1 MSNWVGHCGHNTWFF
16 FGRKKLGHIRL
27 VIVHY
32 ILHNIKIKIKIMAEL
47 KKCATCGCSCGGGE
61 EDKTVEAPTP
71 EDVTSVEGASEEGQE
86 QIKSFR
92 LHRHS
97 NDTEFAVLLALV
109 PAMTMTLFNLM
120 GLL

>member
-1 MSNWVGHCGHNTWFF
+1 
-16 FGRKKLGHIRL
+16 
-27 VIVHY
+27 
-32 ILHNIKIKIKIMAEL
+32 MAEL
-47 KKCATCGCSCGGGE
+47 KKCATCGCSCGGDE
-61 EDKTVEAPTP
+61 QEVEAPEAPATEVETP
-71 EDVTSVEGASEEGQE
+71 SEEGQD

>member
-1 MSNWVGHCGHNTWFF
+1 
-16 FGRKKLGHIRL
+16 
-27 VIVHY
+27 
-32 ILHNIKIKIKIMAEL
+32 MAEL
-47 KKCATCGCSCGGGE
+47 KKCATCGCSCGGDE
-61 EDKTVEAPTP
+61 KETVDVPTP
-71 EDVTSVEGASEEGQE
+71 EVETPAEEGTQS
-86 QIKSFR
+86 QMKSFK

>member
-1 MSNWVGHCGHNTWFF
+1 
-16 FGRKKLGHIRL
+16 
-27 VIVHY
+27 
-32 ILHNIKIKIKIMAEL
+32 MAEL
-47 KKCATCGCSCGGGE
+47 KKCATCGCSCGGGD
-61 EDKTVEAPTP
+61 EDETVEAPTP
-71 EDVTSVEGASEEGQE
+71 EVETPSEEGQE

>member
-1 MSNWVGHCGHNTWFF
+1 MA
-16 FGRKKLGHIRL
+16 KLQ
-27 VIVHY
+27 
-32 ILHNIKIKIKIMAEL
+32 
-47 KKCATCGCSCGGGE
+47 KCATCGCTCGGD
-61 EDKTVEAPTP
+61 EDEVVDAPAP
-71 EDVTSVEGASEEGQE
+71 EDTTSVEGGSTEETQP

-120 GLL
+120 GLI

>member
-1 MSNWVGHCGHNTWFF
+1 
-16 FGRKKLGHIRL
+16 
-27 VIVHY
+27 
-32 ILHNIKIKIKIMAEL
+32 MAEL
-47 KKCATCGCSCGGGE
+47 KKCAACGCTCGGDE
-61 EDKTVEAPTP
+61 EEVVDAPTP
-71 EDVTSVEGASEEGQE
+71 EDTTSVEGTSEEG

>member
-1 MSNWVGHCGHNTWFF
+1 
-16 FGRKKLGHIRL
+16 
-27 VIVHY
+27 
-32 ILHNIKIKIKIMAEL
+32 MAEI
-47 KKCATCGCSCGGGE
+47 KKCATCGCSCGGD
-61 EDKTVEAPTP
+61 EDAVVEAPEEAVVETP
-71 EDVTSVEGASEEGQE
+71 AEEGQ
-86 QIKSFR
+86 QSQMKSFK

>member
-1 MSNWVGHCGHNTWFF
+1 
-16 FGRKKLGHIRL
+16 
-27 VIVHY
+27 
-32 ILHNIKIKIKIMAEL
+32 MAEL
-47 KKCATCGCSCGGGE
+47 KKCATCGCTCGGDTE
-61 EDKTVEAPTP
+61 EETVEAPTP
-71 EDVTSVEGASEEGQE
+71 VETTSVEGGSEETQP
-86 QIKSFR
+86 QIKSFK

>member
-1 MSNWVGHCGHNTWFF
+1 
-16 FGRKKLGHIRL
+16 
-27 VIVHY
+27 
-32 ILHNIKIKIKIMAEL
+32 MAEI
-47 KKCATCGCSCGGGE
+47 KKCATCGCKCGGSE
-61 EDKTVEAPTP
+61 EEVVDAPAPEAEVE
-71 EDVTSVEGASEEGQE
+71 TSPEEGQSNM
-86 QIKSFR
+86 KSFR

>member
-1 MSNWVGHCGHNTWFF
+1 
-16 FGRKKLGHIRL
+16 
-27 VIVHY
+27 
-32 ILHNIKIKIKIMAEL
+32 MADV
-47 KKCATCGCSCGGGE
+47 KRCATCGHIIE
-61 EDKTVEAPTP
+61 EEEEKDEVEQPTP
-71 EDVTSVEGASEEGQE
+71 ETPAEEGSADDGA

-109 PAMTMTLFNLM
+109 PAMTMTLFHLM